1 MKFLNVVYVLSRL
14 CLILGG
20 CFLLPLA
27 FSLYYRD
34 GVHWAFI
41 IEAVALL
48 LGYGLTKQLT
58 AQPAE
63 LSIREGFLAVTLS
76 WTSLA
81 LFGCIPF
88 MVTGFI
94 PSFTDAFFEAMSGFT
109 TTGATILSDIEAL
122 PPSLLVWRNMTQW
135 LGGMGVIALAVAV
148 LPFLGVGGAQ
158 LFRAEVPGP
167 TKDRISPRISQ
178 TARILWLL
186 YLLFTV
192 VQTVCLMLGGLDL
205 FHALCVTFGTLAT
218 GGFAPLNASVAGY
231 QSAYVHYVVIFFMFV
246 AGTNF
251 SLHYWAFRGQ
261 PLRYWHNAEFRF
273 FCGVILAAFSAIVL
287 ARLIGGVPVSEVMLR
302 DSLFQTVSIITTTG
316 FITSDYEKWPFI
328 TQIILLLLMF
338 VGGCG
343 GSTGGGIKNIRIS
356 VWFSF
361 ISSEL
366 AKLFHPRGVFPVRI
380 GEKAVPVNIV
390 SNITAF
396 IALYILLFVFGV
408 LTMTAIG
415 LNIDT
420 AMGAVAATLG
430 NVGPGIGDVGPVD
443 NFGPIS
449 PTGKWVLSFLMMAG
463 RLEIFTVL
471 VLFTRRFWR

>member
-1 MKFLNVVYVLSRL
+1 LKFANVIYVLSRL
-14 CLILGG
+14 WLILGG
-20 CFLLPLA
+20 CFLIPLA
-27 FSLYYRD
+27 FSFYYED
-34 GVHWAFI
+34 GVHPIYI
-41 IEAVALL
+41 IETVSLFLLYALL
-48 LGYGLTKQLT
+48 RRFA

-88 MVTGFI
+88 IASGFI
-94 PSFTDAFFEAMSGFT
+94 PGFTDAYFEAMSGFT
-109 TTGATILSDIEAL
+109 TTGATILLDIEVL

-167 TKDRISPRISQ
+167 TTDRISPRISQ
-178 TARILWLL
+178 TARLLWLL
-186 YLLFTV
+186 YVLFTAA
-192 VQTVCLMLGGLDL
+192 QTLLLMLGGLTL
-205 FHALCVTFGTLAT
+205 FHALCISFGTLAT
-218 GGFAPLNASVAGY
+218 GGFVPLNASIAGY
-231 QSAYVHYVVIFFMFV
+231 PSAFVHYVIIFFMLV

-251 SLHYWAFRGQ
+251 TLHFWAFRGE
-261 PLRYWHNAEFRF
+261 PLRYWRNAEFRLF
-273 FCGVILAAFSAIVL
+273 YGIILVAFVVITF
-287 ARLIGGVPVSEVMLR
+287 ARFVGGIPISEIMIR
-302 DSLFQTVSIITTTG
+302 DSLFQTVSVITTTG
-316 FITSDYEKWPFI
+316 FITNDYEKWPFV

-343 GSTGGGIKNIRIS
+343 GSTGGGIKNIRVSIL
-356 VWFSF
+356 FSF

-366 AKLFHPRGVFPVRI
+366 TKLFHPRGVFPVKI

-390 SNITAF
+390 SNVIAF
-396 IALYILLFVFGV
+396 IALYILLFVCGALV
-408 LTMTAIG
+408 MTALGLDIDTAIG
-415 LNIDT
+415 
-420 AMGAVAATLG
+420 AVVATLG

-443 NFGPIS
+443 NYGHIPAA
-449 PTGKWVLSFLMMAG
+449 GKWILSFLMMVG

-471 VLFTRRFWR
+471 VLFTRRFWD